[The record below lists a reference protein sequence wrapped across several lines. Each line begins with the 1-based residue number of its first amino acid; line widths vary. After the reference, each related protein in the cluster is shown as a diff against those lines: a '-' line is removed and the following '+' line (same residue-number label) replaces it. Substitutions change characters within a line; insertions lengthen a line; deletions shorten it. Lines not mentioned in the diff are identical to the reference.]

1 MIFHVRSLLHSWN
14 KSHFVMVFNPL
25 IDIRFSL
32 LVCYPGLLRLCSL
45 EILVSTFLV
54 MSLAFCQ
61 FSSIQLFSHVQ
72 LFVTPWTAAHQAS
85 PSITDT
91 WSRLK
96 LMSIALVMP
105 SNHIILCHPLFLPP
119 SIFHSIQVFSNE
131 LVLCINQSIG
141 VSASASV
148 FPMNSQD

>member
-1 MIFHVRSLLHSWN
+1 
-14 KSHFVMVFNPL
+14 MVFNPL

-85 PSITDT
+85 LSFTT
-91 WSRLK
+91 S
-96 LMSIALVMP
+96 
-105 SNHIILCHPLFLPP
+105 
-119 SIFHSIQVFSNE
+119 
-131 LVLCINQSIG
+131 
-141 VSASASV
+141 
-148 FPMNSQD
+148 